1 MDSRDVRA
9 VTKTHQRAPS
19 RPSSRQPC
27 PLSRPRRLYGEPVR
41 RGAYNDGAGAESSA
55 LSCSNPTR
63 GRTSHSSSSSRWK
76 QLRGTGRGLGPGYE
90 EIPSKKHACLRQGR
104 GNSLENP
111 RERPPFTKPPAT
123 VQRAGV
129 RWRQG
134 SRRGGRSDNAAA
146 RAELYHRTSGRATAA
161 HHHITGD
168 SPAKSRQQRPVP
180 TESISA
186 REPSDAPAIDR
197 HLLPLGSVLERTK
210 ARGLG

>member
-90 EIPSKKHACLRQGR
+90 EIPSKTHACLRQGR

-111 RERPPFTKPPAT
+111 HERPPFTTPPQRCNAPACAGARGAGGAVALT
-123 VQRAGV
+123 TLPHGRSCTIGQAVGRPPRTITLPVIAPRSHGSRDRCPQRA
-129 RWRQG
+129 
-134 SRRGGRSDNAAA
+134 
-146 RAELYHRTSGRATAA
+146 
-161 HHHITGD
+161 
-168 SPAKSRQQRPVP
+168 
-180 TESISA
+180 
-186 REPSDAPAIDR
+186 
-197 HLLPLGSVLERTK
+197 
-210 ARGLG
+210 